1 MLSKSVYLS
10 AIVIVQRWY
19 WLLQLKR
26 WQTIKRLPTIIMED
40 IIGTIIMEN
49 IAIIVSRL
57 ATTTAMAATPTVIAK
72 C

>member
-10 AIVIVQRWY
+10 VIVIAAMV
-19 WLLQLKR
+19 LLVTAQMVANH
-26 WQTIKRLPTIIMED
+26 QASASMEN
-40 IIGTIIMEN
+40 ITGTIIMEN
-49 IAIIVSRL
+49 ITIRVSRL